1 MRSHD
6 LCFLQ
11 RATGLEVGGDAG
23 RPKRMTTDPG
33 LHAKARRAALDHAP
47 GIGPVHRLFRQR
59 AGLLDLV
66 AISQSGVLPG
76 RELIIERGDL
86 VQPIDD
92 LLVDHRSCI
101 APSPFR
107 FLPEERC
114 IG

>member
-1 MRSHD
+1 MVSKLR
-6 LCFLQ
+6 
-11 RATGLEVGGDAG
+11 G
-23 RPKRMTTDPG
+23 RKEN
-33 LHAKARRAALDHAP
+33 LASAK
-47 GIGPVHRLFRQR
+47 
-59 AGLLDLV
+59 LLDLV

-107 FLPEERC
+107 FLPEERR